1 MRRWAIP
8 FSVMLLV
15 CAYNA
20 PAFCADA
27 DTCNVIVKIHSF
39 VADSNAEAMY
49 NTREAA
55 RKKALAGVKEKYK
68 AHTAKLKELANQ
80 GEGVAKEVWEA
91 LSKFQ
96 ANLEPC
102 SICEHKYRKLQ
113 IDLTEFEKC
122 KKRSCDPL
130 NEARSLIFNKALGCK
145 KGK

>member
-1 MRRWAIP
+1 MRRWVLP

-20 PAFCADA
+20 PALCADA
-27 DTCNVIVKIHSF
+27 NTCDVIVKIHSF

-49 NTREAA
+49 NAPKAA

-68 AHTAKLKELANQ
+68 THTAKLKELADK
-80 GEGVAKEVWEA
+80 GKGGAKEVLEA
-91 LSKFQ
+91 LSKFE

-102 SICEHKYRKLQ
+102 SICEHKYRKLL

-130 NEARSLIFNKALGCK
+130 NEARSQIFQQAVGCK